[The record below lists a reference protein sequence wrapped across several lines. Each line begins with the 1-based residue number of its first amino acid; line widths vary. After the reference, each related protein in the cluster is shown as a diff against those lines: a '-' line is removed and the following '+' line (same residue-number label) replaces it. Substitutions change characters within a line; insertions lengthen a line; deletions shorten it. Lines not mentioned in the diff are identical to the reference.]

1 MREWDKAQLGYLYD
15 ANNDEDIIEDRIR
28 CMDFCYE
35 FNHCKPSDLSKQQK
49 IMKKLLGKINGD
61 FVINAPFF
69 CDYGSNIEL
78 GNNFF
83 ANYNCTILDAA
94 KVSFGDSVFIA
105 PNCVITTSGHA
116 FDREQRANGL
126 EIALPI
132 TIGNDVWIGTN
143 VSILPGVTIGNN
155 VIIGAGSVVN
165 KDIPDGVIAAGVPCK
180 VIRKISE
187 EDKHKYPIYGGK

>member
-132 TIGNDVWIGTN
+132 TIGNDVWIGAN

-165 KDIPDGVIAAGVPCK
+165 KDIPDGVIVAGVPCK

>member
-15 ANNDEDIIEDRIR
+15 ANNDKGIIEDRIR
-28 CMDFCYE
+28 CMDLCFE
-35 FNHCKPSDLSKQQK
+35 FNNCKPSDVFKQQK
-49 IMKKLLGKINGD
+49 ILKKLLGKINGD

-78 GNNFF
+78 GKNFF

-94 KVSFGDSVFIA
+94 KVTFGDSVFIA

-132 TIGNDVWIGTN
+132 TIGNDVWIGAN

-165 KDIPDGVIAAGVPCK
+165 KDIPDGVIATGVPCK
-180 VIRKISE
+180 VMRKITE
-187 EDKHKYPIYGGK
+187 EDKHKYPVYGGK

>member
-28 CMDFCYE
+28 CMDLCYE
-35 FNHCKPSDLSKQQK
+35 FNHCKPSEVSKQQK

-180 VIRKISE
+180 VIRKITE
-187 EDKHKYPIYGGK
+187 EDKYKYPVHEEK

>member
-15 ANNDEDIIEDRIR
+15 ANNDEAIIEDRIR

-132 TIGNDVWIGTN
+132 TIGNDVWIGAN

-165 KDIPDGVIAAGVPCK
+165 KDIPDGVIVAGVPCK

>member
-15 ANNDEDIIEDRIR
+15 ANNDEAIIEDRIR

-78 GNNFF
+78 GKNFF

-116 FDREQRANGL
+116 FDREQRAKGL

-132 TIGNDVWIGTN
+132 TIGNDVWIGAN

-180 VIRKISE
+180 VMRKITE
-187 EDKHKYPIYGGK
+187 EDKHKYPVYEEK

>member
-69 CDYGSNIEL
+69 CDYGSNIEV

-94 KVSFGDSVFIA
+94 KVTFGDSVFIA

-132 TIGNDVWIGTN
+132 TIGNDVWIGAN

-180 VIRKISE
+180 VIRKISK
-187 EDKHKYPIYGGK
+187 EDKHKYPIYEEK

>member
-15 ANNDEDIIEDRIR
+15 ANNDKDIIEDRIR
-28 CMDFCYE
+28 CMDLCYE

-132 TIGNDVWIGTN
+132 TIGNDVWIGAN
-143 VSILPGVTIGNN
+143 VSILPGVAVGNN

-180 VIRKISE
+180 VMRKITE
-187 EDKHKYPIYGGK
+187 EDKHKYPVYEEK